1 MGLRAYGS
9 EAALA
14 QYGTVSGM
22 AIPVILYPMALMNS
36 LAQLNTVDIAA
47 RRSAGD
53 SINSLRRRIGDG
65 VLFATVYGVGCA
77 AILRT
82 FAYRIGDALFRG
94 AGAGEYICALSGY
107 VVLAYID
114 HIADSMLKGMD
125 QQTFVMRVNIIDSG
139 IGLACTAFLVPIMGI
154 NGYILSLYICEFINC
169 AASLGRLVYLLG
181 RLPRLLSGL
190 MISAPTALLSSQL
203 LSLCGLGAIPTAPG
217 VIITALTY
225 FSAVALILNIMKR
238 RSRECIVT
246 A

>member
-1 MGLRAYGS
+1 
-9 EAALA
+9 
-14 QYGTVSGM
+14 
-22 AIPVILYPMALMNS
+22 
-36 LAQLNTVDIAA
+36 
-47 RRSAGD
+47 
-53 SINSLRRRIGDG
+53 
-65 VLFATVYGVGCA
+65 
-77 AILRT
+77 
-82 FAYRIGDALFRG
+82 
-94 AGAGEYICALSGY
+94 
-107 VVLAYID
+107 
-114 HIADSMLKGMD
+114 
-125 QQTFVMRVNIIDSG
+125 VNIIDSG